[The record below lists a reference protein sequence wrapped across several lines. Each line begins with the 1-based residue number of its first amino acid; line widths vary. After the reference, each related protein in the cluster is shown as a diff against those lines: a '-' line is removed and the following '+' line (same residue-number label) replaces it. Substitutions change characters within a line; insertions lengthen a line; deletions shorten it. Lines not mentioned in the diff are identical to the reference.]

1 MARNKKFLLQFQ
13 TDNGTFYKIEVF
25 DNDSSDS
32 TQYTPNLGAD
42 GFSLTYQTD
51 TDNRFTGLIPSE
63 VKFDMFL
70 ENDAQR
76 AVVSSIQTADYGQ
89 FDVGIYK
96 STDDSTYDLYWAGVI
111 LNDVSNEK
119 DVDYPQRVTLTAIDG
134 LAALKDKPFNEGV
147 GYNTPSSFELLVY
160 FQNAFRL
167 QIPWT
172 DNYFTSTE
180 DLTFTSVNWSNDRM
194 TYTSAVDPLV
204 YSRFNFMAF
213 VDVNED
219 DGTKKYKDTFFLLDS
234 ICKSFCVRCFF
245 SDGLWRI
252 ISVNNYNNWT
262 DNQSASD
269 YNFFRTWRNNSSI
282 NLPSTNGSISSINK
296 EVGPGT
302 SIKRFGGDFGMLP
315 VLKEVKGQYA
325 HLTPFDMPF
334 ISYNNNSDTSTDY
347 EFSSNEIPIW
357 NGYRFNNVN
366 YTGANYG
373 FNLASSDKLIINLG
387 SVAALTG
394 SSISINRDFAIIR
407 NGVVDFSDVT
417 GVNDNVLLYL
427 ALRFRLVGNS
437 GTTYYHI
444 CNNNSNA
451 GWMTTNI
458 HPVTQIVGPE
468 LLQSSPG
475 FSSPNVNAQ
484 TSELPESGQLFFE
497 AYAKCFYN
505 NYAGFPSGSA
515 QIEILNTT
523 STIDPTRILIYS
535 APENDENKGIKY
547 LLNNE
552 VISSKFFIANNA
564 PGGTII
570 DDGAKLELDESFFG
584 TGPTTGAVGRLESKA
599 YLPYEPS
606 SANIFDDGTDATW
619 RAFGTGTGV
628 EVTQLQVNQVLK
640 GQMQGAK
647 IFNGSLKI
655 TDKTNQYHY
664 INGIKMDNIEY
675 APFQVT
681 YNANQ
686 EVWSGVWYA
695 IDLSTD
701 TQTTSTGT
709 ISNIAVANEFTP
721 TLDNFVQNESIGVTS
736 SDTTSLTLTFLN
748 LIPSTTSTEKII
760 KSGDVVDVICADTGA
775 LKQFTANAD
784 VNYGSTRLQFA
795 STTVDQ
801 IIPAGSVLMM
811 NREKKFERTHS
822 SLQHIVF
829 SSQAATQAEWTTVS
843 SSGIS
848 NHTWNTV
855 TTDKG
860 FNVGTSQ
867 LTNVSTAIQSVGIV
881 VPFDC
886 TLIGIR
892 AIIYRVGNFQTAVGL
907 FCGTPAYNDNATQDF
922 TLRAYAAADNSA
934 GPDSNY
940 SQRPVKAE
948 DLTRSHSL
956 SAGDIIIPAFNSVS
970 DDGGNARIT
979 YTIVLKTLELL

>member
-1 MARNKKFLLQFQ
+1 MARDKKFLLEFQ
-13 TDNGTFYKIEVF
+13 TDVGVFYKIEVF

-63 VKFDMFL
+63 VKFDIFL

-76 AVVSSIQTADYGQ
+76 AVVNSIQSADYGQ
-89 FDVGIYK
+89 FDMAIYK
-96 STDDSTYDLYWAGVI
+96 SRNEVEDFHLYWAGVI

-147 GYNTPSSFELLVY
+147 AYTTPSSFQIIAY
-160 FQNAFRL
+160 FLNAFRL

-172 DNYFTSTE
+172 NNYIAADE
-180 DLTFTSVNWSNDRM
+180 NLIITSVNWSTD
-194 TYTSAVDPLV
+194 SAGFVSHRDPLNF
-204 YSRFNFMAF
+204 SRFNFMAF

-219 DGTKKYKDTFFLLDS
+219 DGTKKYKDAFFLLDS
-234 ICKSFCVRCFF
+234 ICKSFCARCFF
-245 SDGLWRI
+245 SFGTWHI
-252 ISVNNYNNWT
+252 ISVNNYHINSSVDPVT
-262 DNQSASD
+262 GIS
-269 YNFFRTWRNNSSI
+269 NFFRRYLNSSSVNPDSNGVANI
-282 NLPSTNGSISSINK
+282 IVETGPSTFY
-296 EVGPGT
+296 
-302 SIKRFGGDFGMLP
+302 KRFGADFGMLP

-366 YTGANYG
+366 YHGANYG
-373 FNLASSDKLIINLG
+373 FNLASSDKLIIDLG
-387 SVAALTG
+387 SVAAITG
-394 SSISINRDFAIIR
+394 SSISINRDFLFSTTGDLNFTDVSGQNMAIK
-407 NGVVDFSDVT
+407 VK
-417 GVNDNVLLYL
+417 L

-437 GTTYYHI
+437 GTTHYWPLSENNDTWFTNDIHPITQEIGPALDWYNFNFG
-444 CNNNSNA
+444 NNN
-451 GWMTTNI
+451 I
-458 HPVTQIVGPE
+458 
-468 LLQSSPG
+468 
-475 FSSPNVNAQ
+475 NVNLQ
-484 TSELPESGQLFFE
+484 TTELPDSGQLFFE
-497 AYAKCFYN
+497 AYAKCYYN
-505 NYAGFPSGSA
+505 NFASVPSNISE
-515 QIEILNTT
+515 IEILNTT
-523 STIDPTRILIYS
+523 STIDPTKILIYS
-535 APENDENKGIKY
+535 PPENDETQGIKY

-584 TGPTTGAVGRLESKA
+584 TGPTSGAVGRLETFDYST
-599 YLPYEPS
+599 S
-606 SANIFDDGTDATW
+606 SFDDGTNATW
-619 RAFGTGTGV
+619 KAFGTGTGV
-628 EVTQLQVNQVLK
+628 EFTQLQVQQILK

-647 IFNGSLKI
+647 IFNGSFKI
-655 TDKTNQYHY
+655 THLNKPYHF
-664 INGIKMDNIEY
+664 INGIQVDSVNY
-675 APFQVT
+675 APYQVT

-701 TQTTSTGT
+701 IQTTSTGT
-709 ISNIAVANEFTP
+709 ISNIPVSNEFTP

-736 SDTTSLTLTFLN
+736 SDTTSLTLTFIN
-748 LIPSTTSTEKII
+748 IIPSTTSTEKII
-760 KSGDVVDVICADTGA
+760 KSGDVVNVICADTGA

-860 FNVGTSQ
+860 FGVGTSQ

-886 TLIGIR
+886 TLVGIR

-907 FCGTPAYNDNATQDF
+907 FCGTPAYNDNETQDF

-956 SAGDIIIPAFNSVS
+956 AAGDVIIPAFKSVS

>member
-63 VKFDMFL
+63 VKFDIFL

-76 AVVSSIQTADYGQ
+76 AVVSSIQSADYGQ
-89 FDVGIYK
+89 FDIGVYK
-96 STDDSTYDLYWAGVI
+96 STDDSTYVLYWAGVI
-111 LNDVSNEK
+111 LNDVSSEK
-119 DVDYPQRVTLTAIDG
+119 DIDYPQRVTLTAIDG
-134 LAALKDKPFNEGV
+134 LAALKDKPFNEDV
-147 GYNTPSSFELLVY
+147 GYNTPSSFQTIAY
-160 FQNAFRL
+160 FLNAFRL

-172 DNYFTSTE
+172 NNYIAVNGDILFTYVEWTTDSIGFVQSR
-180 DLTFTSVNWSNDRM
+180 DILS
-194 TYTSAVDPLV
+194 L
-204 YSRFNFMAF
+204 SRFNFMAF

-219 DGTKKYKDTFFLLDS
+219 DGTKEYKDTFFLLDS

-245 SDGLWRI
+245 SEGTWHI
-252 ISVNNYNNWT
+252 VSVNNYDNWKSPSV
-262 DNQSASD
+262 NK
-269 YNFFRTWRNNSSI
+269 FRKYRNSS
-282 NLPSTNGSISSINK
+282 SSSPITF
-296 EVGPGT
+296 GT
-302 SIKRFGGDFGMLP
+302 TSKTLAEGTTIKRFGADFGMLP
-315 VLKEVKGQYA
+315 VLKEVKGQYS

-347 EFSSNEIPIW
+347 DFSSNEIPIW

-373 FNLASSDKLIINLG
+373 FNLASSDKLIIDLG
-387 SVAALTG
+387 SVAAVTG
-394 SSISINRDFAIIR
+394 SSISINRDFL
-407 NGVVDFSDVT
+407 FSTTGDLNFTDVA
-417 GVNDNVLLYL
+417 GQNMAVKVKL

-437 GTTYYHI
+437 GTTHYFPLSENNDTWFTNDIHPITQEIGPALDWFNYNFG
-444 CNNNSNA
+444 NNNININLQ
-451 GWMTTNI
+451 TT
-458 HPVTQIVGPE
+458 
-468 LLQSSPG
+468 
-475 FSSPNVNAQ
+475 
-484 TSELPESGQLFFE
+484 ELPDSGQLFFE

-505 NYAGFPSGSA
+505 NYASVPSSLSE
-515 QIEILNTT
+515 IEILNTT
-523 STIDPTRILIYS
+523 STIDPTKILVYS
-535 APENDENKGIKY
+535 PPENDDTQGIKY

-570 DDGAKLELDESFFG
+570 SDGAKLELDESFFG
-584 TGPTTGAVGRLESKA
+584 TGPTSGAVGRLETFNFTSLA
-599 YLPYEPS
+599 Y
-606 SANIFDDGTDATW
+606 DDGTNATW
-619 RAFGTGTGV
+619 KATSTGSGV
-628 EVTQLQVNQVLK
+628 EFTQLQVEEILK

-655 TDKTNQYHY
+655 TDKTNQYHF
-664 INGIKMDNIEY
+664 INGIEIDSINY

-686 EVWSGVWYA
+686 EEWSGVWYE

-709 ISNIAVANEFTP
+709 ISDIGVANEFSAN
-721 TLDNFVQNESIGVTS
+721 LDNFVQNDSLGVTS
-736 SDTTSLTLTFLN
+736 TDTTSLTLTFIN
-748 LIPSTTSTEKII
+748 IIPSPTSSEKII
-760 KSGDVVDVICADTGA
+760 KSGDVVNVICADTGA
-775 LKQFTANAD
+775 VKQFTANAD

-795 STTVDQ
+795 STAVDQ

-811 NREKKFERTHS
+811 NREKRFERTHS

-867 LTNVSTAIQSVGIV
+867 LTNVATAIQSVGIV

-886 TLIGIR
+886 TLVGIR

>member
-1 MARNKKFLLQFQ
+1 
-13 TDNGTFYKIEVF
+13 GT
-25 DNDSSDS
+25 
-32 TQYTPNLGAD
+32 
-42 GFSLTYQTD
+42 
-51 TDNRFTGLIPSE
+51 
-63 VKFDMFL
+63 
-70 ENDAQR
+70 
-76 AVVSSIQTADYGQ
+76 
-89 FDVGIYK
+89 
-96 STDDSTYDLYWAGVI
+96 W
-111 LNDVSNEK
+111 
-119 DVDYPQRVTLTAIDG
+119 
-134 LAALKDKPFNEGV
+134 
-147 GYNTPSSFELLVY
+147 
-160 FQNAFRL
+160 
-167 QIPWT
+167 QI
-172 DNYFTSTE
+172 
-180 DLTFTSVNWSNDRM
+180 V
-194 TYTSAVDPLV
+194 
-204 YSRFNFMAF
+204 
-213 VDVNED
+213 
-219 DGTKKYKDTFFLLDS
+219 
-234 ICKSFCVRCFF
+234 
-245 SDGLWRI
+245 
-252 ISVNNYNNWT
+252 SVNNYHINSSVDPVT
-262 DNQSASD
+262 DIS
-269 YNFFRTWRNNSSI
+269 NFFRKYVNSSSV
-282 NLPSTNGSISSINK
+282 NPATNGVQGLILG
-296 EVGPGT
+296 VGGDSAYKP
-302 SIKRFGGDFGMLP
+302 FGADFGMLP

-484 TSELPESGQLFFE
+484 TEELPESGQLFFE

-584 TGPTTGAVGRLESKA
+584 TGPTSGAVGRLETFDYST
-599 YLPYEPS
+599 S
-606 SANIFDDGTDATW
+606 SFDDGTNATW
-619 RAFGTGTGV
+619 KAYGTGSGV
-628 EVTQLQVNQVLK
+628 EFTQLQVQQILK

-655 TDKTNQYHY
+655 TNKAKPYDFLKGIRIDS
-664 INGIKMDNIEY
+664 INY
-675 APFQVT
+675 APYQVT

-686 EVWSGVWYA
+686 EVWSGVWYE
-695 IDLSTD
+695 INLSTD

-709 ISNIAVANEFTP
+709 ISNIPVANEFTP

-811 NREKKFERTHS
+811 NREKK
-822 SLQHIVF
+822 
-829 SSQAATQAEWTTVS
+829 
-843 SSGIS
+843 
-848 NHTWNTV
+848 
-855 TTDKG
+855 
-860 FNVGTSQ
+860 
-867 LTNVSTAIQSVGIV
+867 
-881 VPFDC
+881 
-886 TLIGIR
+886 
-892 AIIYRVGNFQTAVGL
+892 
-907 FCGTPAYNDNATQDF
+907 
-922 TLRAYAAADNSA
+922 
-934 GPDSNY
+934 
-940 SQRPVKAE
+940 
-948 DLTRSHSL
+948 
-956 SAGDIIIPAFNSVS
+956 
-970 DDGGNARIT
+970 
-979 YTIVLKTLELL
+979 

>member
-1 MARNKKFLLQFQ
+1 MARDRKFLLEFQ
-13 TDNGTFYKIEVF
+13 TDVGTFYKIEVF

-76 AVVSSIQTADYGQ
+76 AVVSSIQSADYGQ

-96 STDDSTYDLYWAGVI
+96 STDDSSYDLYWAGVI
-111 LNDVSNEK
+111 LNDVSNVK

-147 GYNTPSSFELLVY
+147 AYTTPSSFQIIAY
-160 FQNAFRL
+160 FLNAFRL

-172 DNYFTSTE
+172 NNYIAAAE
-180 DLTFTSVNWSNDRM
+180 DLIFTRVNWSTD
-194 TYTSAVDPLV
+194 SAGFVSHRDPLNF
-204 YSRFNFMAF
+204 SRFNFMAF

-219 DGTKKYKDTFFLLDS
+219 DGTKKYKDAFFLLDS
-234 ICKSFCVRCFF
+234 ICKSFCARCFF
-245 SDGLWRI
+245 SNGTWQI
-252 ISVNNYNNWT
+252 VSVNNYHINSSVDPVT
-262 DNQSASD
+262 DIS
-269 YNFFRTWRNNSSI
+269 NFFRKYVNSSSV
-282 NLPSTNGSISSINK
+282 NPATNGVQGLILG
-296 EVGPGT
+296 VGGDSAYKP
-302 SIKRFGGDFGMLP
+302 FGADFGMLP

-484 TSELPESGQLFFE
+484 TEELPESGQLFFE

-584 TGPTTGAVGRLESKA
+584 TGPTSGAVGRLETFDYST
-599 YLPYEPS
+599 S
-606 SANIFDDGTDATW
+606 SFDDGTNATW
-619 RAFGTGTGV
+619 KAYGTGSGV
-628 EVTQLQVNQVLK
+628 EFTQLQVQQILK

-655 TDKTNQYHY
+655 TNKAKTYDFLKGIRIDS
-664 INGIKMDNIEY
+664 INY
-675 APFQVT
+675 APYQVT

-686 EVWSGVWYA
+686 EVWSGVWYE
-695 IDLSTD
+695 INLSTD

-709 ISNIAVANEFTP
+709 ISNIPVANEFTP

-822 SLQHIVF
+822 NLQYIVF
-829 SSQAATQAEWTTVS
+829 SSQAPTQAEWTTLS

-848 NHTWNTV
+848 NHTWNTI

-881 VPFDC
+881 MPFDC
-886 TLIGIR
+886 TLIGFR
-892 AIIYRVGNFQTAVGL
+892 AIIRRTGNFQTAVGL
-907 FCGTPAYNDNATQDF
+907 FCGTPLYNDDATQDF

-940 SQRPVKAE
+940 SQRAVKAE

-956 SAGDIIIPAFNSVS
+956 SAGDVIIPAFNSVS

-979 YTIVLKTLELL
+979 YTIVIKTLELL

>member
-1 MARNKKFLLQFQ
+1 MARDRKFLLEFQ
-13 TDNGTFYKIEVF
+13 TDVGVFYKIEVF

-32 TQYTPNLGAD
+32 TQYTPNLGDD

-76 AVVSSIQTADYGQ
+76 AVVSSIQSADYGQ

-96 STDDSTYDLYWAGVI
+96 STDDSSYDLYWAGVI

-147 GYNTPSSFELLVY
+147 AYTTPSSFQIIAY
-160 FQNAFRL
+160 FLNAFRL
-167 QIPWT
+167 QITWT
-172 DNYFTSTE
+172 NNYIAADENLITTR
-180 DLTFTSVNWSNDRM
+180 VNWSTD
-194 TYTSAVDPLV
+194 SAGFVSHRDPLNF
-204 YSRFNFMAF
+204 SRFNFMAF

-219 DGTKKYKDTFFLLDS
+219 DGTKKYKDAFFLLDS
-234 ICKSFCVRCFF
+234 ICKSFCARCFF
-245 SDGLWRI
+245 SEGTWQI
-252 ISVNNYNNWT
+252 VSVNNYHINSSVDPVT
-262 DNQSASD
+262 GIS
-269 YNFFRTWRNNSSI
+269 NFFRRYLNSSSV
-282 NLPSTNGSISSINK
+282 NPDSNGVQGLII
-296 EVGPGT
+296 EEGPGT
-302 SIKRFGGDFGMLP
+302 SYKRFGADFGMLP

-366 YTGANYG
+366 YTGSNYG
-373 FNLASSDKLIINLG
+373 FNLASSDKLIIDLG
-387 SVAALTG
+387 SVAAITG
-394 SSISINRDFAIIR
+394 SSISINRDFLFSTTGDL
-407 NGVVDFSDVT
+407 NFSDVS
-417 GVNDNVLLYL
+417 GQNMAVKVKL

-437 GTTYYHI
+437 GTTHYWLLSENNDTWFTNDIHPITQEIGPALDWYNFNFG
-444 CNNNSNA
+444 NNN
-451 GWMTTNI
+451 I
-458 HPVTQIVGPE
+458 
-468 LLQSSPG
+468 
-475 FSSPNVNAQ
+475 NVNLQ
-484 TSELPESGQLFFE
+484 TTELPDSGQLFFE

-505 NYAGFPSGSA
+505 NFASVPSNISE
-515 QIEILNTT
+515 IEILNTT
-523 STIDPTRILIYS
+523 STIDPTKILVYS
-535 APENDENKGIKY
+535 PPENDETQGIKY

-570 DDGAKLELDESFFG
+570 NDGAKLELDESFFG
-584 TGPTTGAVGRLESKA
+584 TGPTSGAVGRLETFNFTT
-599 YLPYEPS
+599 S
-606 SANIFDDGTDATW
+606 SFDDGTNATW
-619 RAFGTGTGV
+619 KAYGTGTGV
-628 EVTQLQVNQVLK
+628 EFTQLQVNQVLK

-647 IFNGSLKI
+647 ILNSSLKI
-655 TDKTNQYHY
+655 TNKAKPYDFLK
-664 INGIKMDNIEY
+664 GIKIDSINY
-675 APFQVT
+675 APYQVT

-686 EVWSGVWYA
+686 EVWSGVWYE

-701 TQTTSTGT
+701 TQTTSNGI
-709 ISNIAVANEFTP
+709 ISNIPVANEFTP

-736 SDTTSLTLTFLN
+736 SDTTSLTLTFIN
-748 LIPSTTSTEKII
+748 IIPSTTSTEKII
-760 KSGDVVDVICADTGA
+760 KSGDVVNVICADTGA

-956 SAGDIIIPAFNSVS
+956 SAGDVIIPAFNSVS

>member
-1 MARNKKFLLQFQ
+1 MARDRKFLLEFQ
-13 TDNGTFYKIEVF
+13 TDVGTFYKIEVF

-63 VKFDMFL
+63 VKFDIFL

-76 AVVSSIQTADYGQ
+76 AVVSSIQSADYGQ

-96 STDDSTYDLYWAGVI
+96 STDDSSYDLYWAGVI
-111 LNDVSNEK
+111 LNDVSNVK
-119 DVDYPQRVTLTAIDG
+119 DVDYPQRVRLTAIDG

-147 GYNTPSSFELLVY
+147 AYTTPSSFQIIAY
-160 FQNAFRL
+160 FLNAFRL

-172 DNYFTSTE
+172 NNYIAAAE
-180 DLTFTSVNWSNDRM
+180 DLIFTRVNWSTD
-194 TYTSAVDPLV
+194 SAGFVSHRDPLNF
-204 YSRFNFMAF
+204 SRFNFMAF

-219 DGTKKYKDTFFLLDS
+219 DGTKKYKDAFFLLDS
-234 ICKSFCVRCFF
+234 ICKSFCARCFF
-245 SDGLWRI
+245 SNGTWQI
-252 ISVNNYNNWT
+252 VSVNNYHINSSVDPVT
-262 DNQSASD
+262 DIS
-269 YNFFRTWRNNSSI
+269 NFFRKYVNSSSV
-282 NLPSTNGSISSINK
+282 NPATNGVQGLILG
-296 EVGPGT
+296 VGGDSAYKP
-302 SIKRFGGDFGMLP
+302 FGADFGMLP

-484 TSELPESGQLFFE
+484 TEELPESGQLFFE

-584 TGPTTGAVGRLESKA
+584 TGPTSGAVGRLETFDYST
-599 YLPYEPS
+599 S
-606 SANIFDDGTDATW
+606 SFDDGTNATW
-619 RAFGTGTGV
+619 KAYGTGSGV
-628 EVTQLQVNQVLK
+628 EFTQLQVQQILK

-655 TDKTNQYHY
+655 TNKAKPYDFLKGIRIDS
-664 INGIKMDNIEY
+664 INY
-675 APFQVT
+675 APYQVT

-686 EVWSGVWYA
+686 EVWSGVWYE
-695 IDLSTD
+695 INLSTD

-709 ISNIAVANEFTP
+709 ISNIPVANEFTP

-822 SLQHIVF
+822 NLQYIVF
-829 SSQAATQAEWTTVS
+829 SSQAPTQAEWTTLS

-848 NHTWNTV
+848 NHTWNTI

-881 VPFDC
+881 MPFDC
-886 TLIGIR
+886 TLIGFR
-892 AIIYRVGNFQTAVGL
+892 AIIRRTGNFQTAVGL
-907 FCGTPAYNDNATQDF
+907 FCGTPLYNDDATQDF

-940 SQRPVKAE
+940 SQRAVKAE

-956 SAGDIIIPAFNSVS
+956 SAGDVIIPAFNSVS

-979 YTIVLKTLELL
+979 YTIVIKTLELL